1 MTAVEDRTDTGK
13 MVEDTTY
20 APRMDHN
27 ARRDLMQKLARTET
41 PQSAPARSQPYVP
54 FSLARS
60 ALIIRSK
67 QAIAQPTPFL
77 LVGNMFNP
85 DE

>member
-1 MTAVEDRTDTGK
+1 

-27 ARRDLMQKLARTET
+27 ARRDLMQKLARTEA
-41 PQSAPARSQPYVP
+41 PQTASARSQPYVP
-54 FSLARS
+54 KLLDSLALTSRS
-60 ALIIRSK
+60 Q
-67 QAIAQPTPFL
+67 QAVAQPTPLL

>member
-1 MTAVEDRTDTGK
+1 

-54 FSLARS
+54 LSSEMLSLTDQISAGYCSTHSVPARWQHVQS
-60 ALIIRSK
+60 
-67 QAIAQPTPFL
+67 
-77 LVGNMFNP
+77 
-85 DE
+85 